1 WSGREEEM
9 IEAKSL
15 VLSIKGPYAKDAGI
29 YLTDVENISD
39 TDNRWGS
46 IGQVQDLRFEVSTT
60 SLPMLSMRFIGF
72 RISEFR
78 KLEFEDGLIIFVRNY
93 IDSVESMN
101 DTIILKNDSGKNPK
115 ALGCVQQFLLET
127 SVNSS
132 EKNVE
137 ITGIDS
143 RFFGHRLIKDVRDWM
158 REMPSW
164 VTVHKKN
171 IDFLQEVGTDG
182 VIDTLGI
189 RSE

>member
-1 WSGREEEM
+1 M

-15 VLSIKGPYAKDAGI
+15 VLSIKGPYAKDVGI
-29 YLTDVENISD
+29 YLTDVKNISD
-39 TDNRWGS
+39 TDNRWWS
-46 IGQVQDLRFEVSTT
+46 IGQVQDLRFEVSTE
-60 SLPMLSMRFIGF
+60 SLPILSMSFLGF
-72 RISEFR
+72 RINEIR
-78 KLEFEDGLIIFVRNY
+78 KPEFEDGLIIFVRNY
-93 IDSVESMN
+93 IDSVPSMN

-115 ALGCVQQFLLET
+115 ALGCVQHFLLET

-132 EKNVE
+132 ENNVE

-143 RFFGHRLIKDVRDWM
+143 RFFDHRLMKDVRDWM